1 MLTFKGFSGNTMAQ
15 IEKDVNAFLADHPTM
30 VPSNMQMC
38 SGATGG
44 LYVAILFTDLPAMP
58 QFERQSIP
66 LVQPAPWYPPREIT
80 ADDPWKGEYYPVGD
94 PPMEKPR
101 MIDPGASVSR
111 HVGDTTKFRMAS

>member
-1 MLTFKGFSGNTMAQ
+1 MLTFKGFSGNNMDQ

-38 SGATGG
+38 SRSNI
-44 LYVAILFTDLPAMP
+44 LHVAILFTDLPAMP

-66 LVQPAPWYPPREIT
+66 LVQPAPWYPPQEIT

-94 PPMEKPR
+94 PPMDKPR
-101 MIDPGASVSR
+101 MSDPGTPVQRRAGGTLS
-111 HVGDTTKFRMAS
+111 FRMAG

>member
-1 MLTFKGFSGNTMAQ
+1 MLTFKGFSGNTMNQ
-15 IEKDVNAFLADHPTM
+15 IENDVNAFLADHPTM

-58 QFERQSIP
+58 QFERESIP
-66 LVQPAPWYPPREIT
+66 LVQPAPWYPPQEIT

-94 PPMEKPR
+94 PPMDKPK
-101 MIDPGASVSR
+101 MTDPGTPPRRRAGGTLS
-111 HVGDTTKFRMAS
+111 FRMAS